1 VYHACSAV
9 VRRITL
15 FSFVVVT
22 LYVVGALVYPPMS
35 FNADTPMPLMRFG
48 MVALA
53 WCQYVLF
60 ASVLKKP

>member
-1 VYHACSAV
+1 
-9 VRRITL
+9 
-15 FSFVVVT
+15 VVVT